1 MEKVVYKDGVHEISN
16 SQYHASA
23 GISRSMLMEFKRSP
37 YHYWYKYVSGKAPK
51 QEATP
56 EMNLGSAVHTLVLE
70 EGLFDSEFHII
81 NQQTRPRKNTPP
93 HEKMMAAAQGNII
106 LTNDEYLQAALM
118 AKEVRDNEQAMQLL
132 QDCAIERSI
141 YFTHEKTGLQVKS
154 RPDAWCNGIVIDL
167 KTTGD
172 AGMRAFQSS
181 AMTYGYFLQAAVCNE
196 ALKSLNQ
203 VMEHFVFLIVE
214 KKAPFC
220 TAIYMVDGEV
230 IDYGVNQFDSLM
242 EGLAKCIKE
251 DYWPGYGVR
260 DLTVPGYAKFDEVL
274 EIE

>member
-1 MEKVVYKDGVHEISN
+1 MEQIVYKNGVHEITN
-16 SQYHASA
+16 AEYHSSA

-37 YHYWYKYVSGKAPK
+37 YHYWYKYLSGLATR

-56 EMNLGSAVHTLVLE
+56 DMNLGSAVHTLVLE
-70 EGLFDSEFHII
+70 EELFDSEFYII
-81 NQQTRPRKNTPP
+81 HQQTRPRKNTPP
-93 HEKMMAAAQGNII
+93 HEKMMADAQGKII

-118 AKEVRDNEQAMQLL
+118 AKSVRDNEQAVQLL
-132 QDCAIERSI
+132 QDCAVERSI

-167 KTTGD
+167 KTTVD
-172 AGMRAFQSS
+172 ASLRGMQSS
-181 AMTYGYFLQAAVCNE
+181 AMTYGYFLQAALCSE

-203 VMEHFVFLIVE
+203 TMEHFVFLTVE

-220 TAIYMVDGEV
+220 TAIYMTDGQA
-230 IDYGVNQFDSLM
+230 IDYGIEQFDSLM
-242 EGLAKCIKE
+242 EGLSKCIKE
-251 DYWPGYGVR
+251 DYWPGYGIK
-260 DLTVPGYAKFDEVL
+260 DLTLPGYAKFDIAL